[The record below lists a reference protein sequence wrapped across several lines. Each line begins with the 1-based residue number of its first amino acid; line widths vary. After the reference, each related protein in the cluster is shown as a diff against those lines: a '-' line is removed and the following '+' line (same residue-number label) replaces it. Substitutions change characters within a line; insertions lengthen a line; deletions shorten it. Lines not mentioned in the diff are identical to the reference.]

1 MAGPPV
7 AAPMTLSAVDEL
19 CRSAGR
25 PDTRRQAA
33 DLMLALATVECH
45 ATFGPACV
53 PPALLRDVIIITAG
67 LAGQRWLEANADGAA
82 DFTALA
88 ATRQPPPLPELD
100 RILAGLLSHR
110 FRLPAPA
117 AAA

>member
-19 CRSAGR
+19 CRSAGQ
-25 PDTRRQAA
+25 PDTRRQAV
-33 DLMLALATVECH
+33 DLMLALAAVECH

-53 PPALLRDVIIITAG
+53 PPALLRDVVIITAG
-67 LAGQRWLEANADGAA
+67 LAGRRWLAANADGVA

-88 ATRQPPPLPELD
+88 ATWQPPPLPELD
-100 RILAGLLSHR
+100 RILAGLLSRR

>member
-1 MAGPPV
+1 
-7 AAPMTLSAVDEL
+7 MTLSAADEL
-19 CRSAGR
+19 YRSARR

-33 DLMLALATVECH
+33 DLMLALAAVECH
-45 ATFGPACV
+45 AALGLAWV
-53 PPALLRDVIIITAG
+53 PPALLRNVVIITAG
-67 LAGQRWLEANADGAA
+67 LAGRRWLEANADRAA

-88 ATRQPPPLPELD
+88 TTRQPPPLPELD